1 MMIGSEAISV
11 SDPYFIEEKMNI
23 NLQPR
28 QFLFIYN
35 CIKKS
40 EKEHLHD
47 IDIDSFELYESV
59 VNVFENEVIHAFEEM
74 ENKVKATGFDKW
86 LKSEKNKIQG
96 LEEEIKKIQ
105 ESVKP
110 SEFISNLK
118 RVPVNKTT
126 PPAKVG
132 RPRKK

>member
-1 MMIGSEAISV
+1 
-11 SDPYFIEEKMNI
+11 MNL
-23 NLQPR
+23 NLQPK

-47 IDIDSFELYESV
+47 IDLDSYELYESV
-59 VNVFENEVIHAFEEM
+59 VSIFENAVIHAFEEM
-74 ENKVKATGFDKW
+74 ESKAKATGFDKW

-96 LEEEIKKIQ
+96 LEEEIKQIQ

-110 SEFISNLK
+110 SELLSNFK
-118 RVPVNKTT
+118 KVSENKATKTT
-126 PPAKVG
+126 KVG

>member
-1 MMIGSEAISV
+1 
-11 SDPYFIEEKMNI
+11 MNI

-47 IDIDSFELYESV
+47 VDIDSFELYESV
-59 VNVFENEVIHAFEEM
+59 VNVFENEVIHAFEEV
-74 ENKVKATGFDKW
+74 ENKIKATGFDKW

-110 SEFISNLK
+110 SELISK
-118 RVPVNKTT
+118 FKKVPANKTT
-126 PPAKVG
+126 PTAKVG